1 MPRVSIGMQKEAEQR
16 SMMPETR
23 DKFNQY
29 LLATSET
36 EEKVTEIQQGEEGK
50 ALNQLK
56 SGCQGKAYDAY
67 SIQV

>member
-1 MPRVSIGMQKEAEQR
+1 MNAKGKEAEQR

-23 DKFNQY
+23 GKFNQFSWQQAK
-29 LLATSET
+29 LKRRTS
-36 EEKVTEIQQGEEGK
+36 KFQQGEEGK

-56 SGCQGKAYDAY
+56 SCCQGKAYGAY